1 MPSFASP
8 RRTRRPAASA
18 LLAAAIALV
27 AGPAIA
33 ACEGRD
39 LIAAMSEEDRAALEA
54 KAAEVTNGDSRFWR
68 VEAPNGAVGHL
79 FGTYHD
85 TQAIETL
92 TPPVRDAFDKA
103 EGLVVE
109 LTESQVAAMEA
120 RLEADPTFGFA
131 AGPDTLGTRVA
142 AQLSFDERATA
153 ENAFAARGLSLSI
166 ASLLEPWLLFSMLG
180 TPACQLSEMRT
191 GAPVL
196 DRFLSEQASAR
207 DIDVVGL
214 ETYEAALGAFDAI
227 SPAEAEGL
235 MRDMFVLAA
244 HDEDIRRTMMAQYAE
259 GRTGMISAFST
270 AAPEIIGVARK
281 GAPLGSEALGDAFS
295 EAILEKRNLAWMPGL
310 SEALSLPARFVAVGA
325 LHLPGEEGLVA
336 LLRAQGFTVT
346 AVAE

>member
-1 MPSFASP
+1 
-8 RRTRRPAASA
+8 
-18 LLAAAIALV
+18 
-27 AGPAIA
+27 PAIA

-103 EGLVVE
+103 EG
-109 LTESQVAAMEA
+109 SASRRASIAATCDSVSSTTNPSA
-120 RLEADPTFGFA
+120 LSKASRTGGVRVSSPT
-131 AGPDTLGTRVA
+131 T
-142 AQLSFDERATA
+142 SM
-153 ENAFAARGLSLSI
+153 SLAL

-227 SPAEAEGL
+227 SPAEADGL

-244 HDEDIRRTMMAQYAE
+244 HDEDIRRTMMTQYAE

-295 EAILEKRNLAWMPGL
+295 EAILEKRNLAWIPGL
-310 SEALSLPARFVAVGA
+310 TEALSLPARFVAVGA